1 MLHSKKK
8 EPICEDTTM
17 PHGKR
22 EEFNW
27 EEAEISERDYLSA
40 EGISLT
46 DLLSGVELYLAVWEN
61 GNYDISTRDVQIDY
75 IF

>member
-1 MLHSKKK
+1 
-8 EPICEDTTM
+8 M

-22 EEFNW
+22 EEFDW

-40 EGISLT
+40 EGTPLT
-46 DLLSGVELYLAVWEN
+46 DLLSGAELYLAVWEN